1 MALQSIEGL
10 ELKEMRR
17 SYDKGFCCGAGGG
30 RMFLEEKEGKRI
42 NIERTEEALSLNV
55 DTIATACPFCM
66 TMMSDGV
73 KAKDAVEQV
82 QVKDIAEIV
91 AESLG

>member
-1 MALQSIEGL
+1 LKSINGI
-10 ELKEMRR
+10 ELKEMNR
-17 SYDKGFCCGAGGG
+17 SRDKGFCCGAGGG

-66 TMMSDGV
+66 TMLTDGV
-73 KAKDAVEQV
+73 KSKDVIDKV

-91 AESLG
+91 ADSI